1 MSKTS
6 NLLLG
11 VLGAAAAGVVI
22 GLLIAPDKGSE
33 TRKKISKTTA
43 DLKDKLS
50 SFVQSGKEYLHDVAS
65 TVSKEAGGMKSD
77 AEKHF
82 DRVKSEIN

>member
-6 NLLLG
+6 KLLLG
-11 VLGAAAAGVVI
+11 ALGAAAAGVVI
-22 GLLIAPDKGSE
+22 GLLIAPEKGSE
-33 TRKKISKTTA
+33 TRKKISKTTS

-50 SFVQSGKEYLHDVAS
+50 TFVQSGKDYLHDVAS
-65 TVSKEAGGMKSD
+65 TMTKEAEGMKSD